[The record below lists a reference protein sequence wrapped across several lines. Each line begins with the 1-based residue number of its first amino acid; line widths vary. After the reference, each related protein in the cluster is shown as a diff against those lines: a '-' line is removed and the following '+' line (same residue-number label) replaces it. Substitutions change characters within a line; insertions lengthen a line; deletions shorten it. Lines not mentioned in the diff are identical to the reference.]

1 MERKYI
7 VLTKKANAL
16 CEIESFDYNPQN
28 LKDDE
33 AIIETS
39 MSLIS
44 AGTELSRV
52 YEIKKGFSYP
62 VYPGYTTVGR
72 VLAKGKNVEGVEVGD
87 RIFCTAHHASINIH
101 KQLNKTQGSQL
112 FKMDERLTDKQMCL
126 VQMGMIAMNAVNVC
140 NGRLTD
146 TVAIYGLGTIGIITA
161 LLFKSAGMRVIA
173 FDPIKSRC
181 ELTKELGIEEV
192 YDCAPEQQVEV
203 LKSITDAK
211 GSDISID
218 VSGISGAIANAILG
232 SAKHGQVI
240 LLGSPRAGFTCDVTP
255 LFNTIHMKMLEVKG
269 AFNECQAFYEVEG
282 TRLNVVRNIKA
293 VERLLLDGT
302 IDAEKLISHVI
313 KPEQIM
319 EAYHGLMHEKEE
331 YHCVAIDWKG
341 E

>member
-1 MERKYI
+1 MERKFI

-16 CEIESFDYNPQN
+16 CEIESFDYNPEN
-28 LKDDE
+28 LKDNE

-52 YEIKKGFSYP
+52 YEIKQGFSYP
-62 VYPGYTTVGR
+62 VYPGYTTIGK
-72 VLAKGKNVEGVEVGD
+72 VLAKGKDVEGVEVGD
-87 RIFCTAHHASINIH
+87 RVFCTAHHASINIH
-101 KQLNKTQGSQL
+101 KQSNKTQGSQL

-126 VQMGMIAMNAVNVC
+126 VQMGMIAMNAINVT
-140 NGRLTD
+140 NGQITD

-161 LLFKSAGMRVIA
+161 LLFKSAGLRVIA

-181 ELTKELGIEEV
+181 ELAKDLGIEEV
-192 YDCAPEQQVEV
+192 YDCAPDKQVEI
-203 LKSITDAK
+203 LKSITNGK
-211 GSDISID
+211 GADINVD
-218 VSGISGAIANAILG
+218 VSGISGAINNCVLG
-232 SAKHGQVI
+232 AAKHGQVI
-240 LLGSPRAGFTCDVTP
+240 LLGSPRAPFTCDVTP
-255 LFNTIHMKMLEVKG
+255 IFNAIHMKMLEVKG

-282 TRLNVVRNIKA
+282 TRLNVLRNVKA

-302 IDAEKLISHVI
+302 IDADKLISHVI

-319 EAYHGLMHEKEE
+319 EAYHGLMFEKEI